1 MINIRIHNLIAKIS
15 LRLNVLRSHWLSTLF
30 LKCPRSVYFEKI
42 GLLRATDRISIGD
55 HCRFHDYIYLTVWG
69 ENKQDVVISI
79 GKNCNFGA
87 FNNITGT
94 NYIEIGNNCLTGKW
108 VTISDNNHGS
118 TEIEVLDTPPIKRT
132 ICSKGPIIIG
142 DNVWIGEKTTILS
155 GVTIG
160 KGAVI
165 GANSVVTRD
174 VPPYAVVAGNPAKI
188 IKRNNICN

>member
-15 LRLNVLRSHWLSTLF
+15 HRLNVLRSHWLSTLF

-42 GLLRATDRISIGD
+42 GLLRATDHISIGD

-94 NYIEIGNNCLTGKW
+94 EIRTGK
-108 VTISDNNHGS
+108 IDRMRNHS
-118 TEIEVLDTPPIKRT
+118 Q
-132 ICSKGPIIIG
+132 
-142 DNVWIGEKTTILS
+142 S
-155 GVTIG
+155 GFLLIFHLFQNLF
-160 KGAVI
+160 KHI
-165 GANSVVTRD
+165 QIQFIYL
-174 VPPYAVVAGNPAKI
+174 P
-188 IKRNNICN
+188 